1 MIATVRLLLRLL
13 DGAAAGKLR
22 LALALMAANSILGAL
37 ALCMLL
43 PLLRA
48 WLAPQPGQAQ
58 GAWLLLFL
66 LLAAASAALR
76 HVTRLQGYAA
86 GAHCAHVLHRR
97 LADKIVRLPL
107 AWCTPRRAGD
117 MRQLASGGVMVV
129 MGAPA
134 HLLQPLFDAVLAPL
148 VVGLL
153 WLAVDWRLGAV
164 LLLAMPPLLFVYRWA
179 QACGSRAETALAAS
193 SAEAN
198 GRVLEYIAAQPVL
211 RATGRSELGS
221 AMLEQSLMEQRQAER
236 RSQHLLFPAAL
247 GFTVAAQLAYALLL
261 AIGLH
266 QVLAGALDVPAL
278 LATLIVATV
287 LAEAMAAVVHTGA
300 ALQQVAHTL
309 RQFDGVL
316 AERELPVLA
325 SPCRVPEQDAPAVE
339 ARLVCVRRNGRPI
352 VDAVS
357 LEIAPRSLT
366 VLAGASGS
374 GKTTLL
380 QLLCRQMD
388 PDSGVLLA
396 SGVDM
401 RTNDDAALT
410 QLATP
415 MFQHTWLLPASL
427 RDNLSL
433 GRQIVAQDLL
443 AALSAAGLAS
453 LAQSLPQGLDTVVG
467 EGGWTLSG
475 GERQRLAFARALL
488 KPAPL
493 MLFDEPLSALDA
505 ISERR
510 AIATL
515 TGLARN
521 HAVVVATHRL
531 AIAAQAD
538 QILVMQS
545 GRIVERG
552 TYAQLL
558 RLGGVYSGMQRQA
571 GQARGWHLGV

>member
-1 MIATVRLLLRLL
+1 M
-13 DGAAAGKLR
+13 
-22 LALALMAANSILGAL
+22 
-37 ALCMLL
+37 
-43 PLLRA
+43 
-48 WLAPQPGQAQ
+48 
-58 GAWLLLFL
+58 
-66 LLAAASAALR
+66 
-76 HVTRLQGYAA
+76 
-86 GAHCAHVLHRR
+86 
-97 LADKIVRLPL
+97 
-107 AWCTPRRAGD
+107 
-117 MRQLASGGVMVV
+117 
-129 MGAPA
+129 
-134 HLLQPLFDAVLAPL
+134 
-148 VVGLL
+148 
-153 WLAVDWRLGAV
+153 
-164 LLLAMPPLLFVYRWA
+164 
-179 QACGSRAETALAAS
+179 
-193 SAEAN
+193 
-198 GRVLEYIAAQPVL
+198 
-211 RATGRSELGS
+211 
-221 AMLEQSLMEQRQAER
+221 
-236 RSQHLLFPAAL
+236 
-247 GFTVAAQLAYALLL
+247 
-261 AIGLH
+261 
-266 QVLAGALDVPAL
+266 
-278 LATLIVATV
+278 
-287 LAEAMAAVVHTGA
+287 
-300 ALQQVAHTL
+300 
-309 RQFDGVL
+309 L

-339 ARLVCVRRNGRPI
+339 ARHVCVRRDGRPI

-357 LEIAPRSLT
+357 LEIAQRSLT

-380 QLLCRQMD
+380 QLLCRQLD

-396 SGVDM
+396 GGVDM
-401 RTNDDAALT
+401 RTNGDAALAK
-410 QLATP
+410 LATP

-515 TGLARN
+515 ADLART
-521 HAVVVATHRL
+521 HAVVVATRRL

-552 TYAQLL
+552 THAQLL